1 MWRIL
6 RTWNALILS
15 LSGVSSKSSDASLET
30 ADTRGIG
37 APWGG
42 SGEAAAEEPLLLAAA
57 VASCSLSFSLTAAA
71 AASYSRSF
79 SIRTISFASWK

>member
-1 MWRIL
+1 M

-15 LSGVSSKSSDASLET
+15 LSGVSSKSSDASLDT
-30 ADTRGIG
+30 ADTSGIG

-42 SGEAAAEEPLLLAAA
+42 SGDAAEEEPLLLLAAA
-57 VASCSLSFSLTAAA
+57 IASCSLSFSLTAAA